1 MGLSLSLMAKGCV
14 AEAQY
19 PVNAPGVNIQ
29 TGDFLWWD
37 STNLTLKPVGGS
49 ATGLY
54 RTWSSEARARRDA
67 CARFAGISQFSFRST
82 DTPCIQTLR
91 TAGYAR
97 VQVASS
103 TYVRGN
109 LLGFQKDA
117 AGNYLYRTSLQ
128 KVTDPRD
135 AIGWVVEDYSTATTE
150 VAMYFVAAR
159 DFWANIIGMIT
170 VARIHMDATQYPAV
184 TTPLTSYNWG
194 FAARVF
200 AAEAYVGVLTAG
212 ANVFTFKN
220 AANAMDDTLTV
231 PDAQAA
237 GTVVR
242 AAIDDANNY
251 HNFEHDDAMNI
262 TCDSGATA
270 GAADLAVLAMPRLA
284 A

>member
-1 MGLSLSLMAKGCV
+1 MGLSLSALAKGTL
-14 AEAQY
+14 AEYQY
-19 PVNAPGVNIQ
+19 PVNAPGVAIQ
-29 TGDFLWWD
+29 VGDFLWWD

-49 ATGLY
+49 ATALY

-67 CARFAGISQFSFRST
+67 CARFAGIANFAFATT
-82 DTPCIQTLR
+82 DQPYIQTLK

-97 VQVASS
+97 VQVASA

-109 LLGFQKDA
+109 LLGFKKDA
-117 AGNYLYRTSLQ
+117 GGNYLYRTSLQ

-135 AIGWVVEDYSTATTE
+135 AIGWVAEDYSTATTE
-150 VAMYFVAAR
+150 VLMFFVASR
-159 DFWANIIGMIT
+159 DFWMNLIGMIKS
-170 VARIHMDATQYPAV
+170 VRIHMDATQYPAV

-242 AAIDDANNY
+242 QAIDDATNY

-270 GAADLAVLAMPRLA
+270 GAADLVVLAHPRLTA
-284 A
+284 